1 MKKII
6 PNIITISRGITNI
19 IIIPLFF
26 LDFPHKFVWIYVL
39 FLYAAC
45 SDRLDGVLARKW
57 KTISDFG
64 IVFDPLLDKILSLSL
79 YMLLIPFNII
89 HSSIF
94 IILLFR
100 DLIVDGMKNFLLS
113 RGKAVPAN
121 NAGKIKMVFQMV
133 LINFALLYLIFPD
146 QQWLQQLTYISAFIA
161 LFFAIKSIP
170 NYFSTFYSFL
180 KTNK

>member
-19 IIIPLFF
+19 LIIPLFF
-26 LDFPHKFVWIYVL
+26 LEFPNKFVWIYVL

-57 KTISDFG
+57 KTVSDFG

-94 IILLFR
+94 IILLF
-100 DLIVDGMKNFLLS
+100 
-113 RGKAVPAN
+113 
-121 NAGKIKMVFQMV
+121 
-133 LINFALLYLIFPD
+133 
-146 QQWLQQLTYISAFIA
+146 
-161 LFFAIKSIP
+161 
-170 NYFSTFYSFL
+170 
-180 KTNK
+180 